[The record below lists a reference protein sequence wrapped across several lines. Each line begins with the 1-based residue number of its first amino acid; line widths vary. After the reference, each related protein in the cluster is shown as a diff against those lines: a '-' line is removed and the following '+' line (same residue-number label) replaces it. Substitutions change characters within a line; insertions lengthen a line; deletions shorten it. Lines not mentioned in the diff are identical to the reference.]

1 MKLVSIIQLA
11 LSLDD
16 IYAIYQYV
24 KMIACGHRVEN
35 NAARIIKFMHNFD
48 DHQRK
53 HFMTQQGRSDATID
67 GIHGLDDQ
75 MDAFLLR
82 GPGLLDPVKVVIP
95 VPMEGQVLIRVR
107 RAGICGSDIHYFT
120 HGRVGR
126 FVPKRPFV
134 LGHEFAGEVA
144 ALGARVSP
152 SLKGLRVTVDPSIPC
167 GTCPTCKS
175 GRYNLCPDMRFFG
188 SASCDPHLDGG
199 FAQYV
204 LAPAA
209 NCHVLDDRV
218 GWGEAALVEPL
229 SVALHA
235 LNRSGGVAGKSVL
248 ITGGGAIGQLL
259 AISARAFGAA
269 LVVVSDPAGFARTEA
284 LALGADV
291 ALDPTHADFGPEAT
305 TLSRGGFDVMF
316 EAAGSA
322 HALVQGLTLLRRGA
336 TLVQVGTLPADV
348 TLPFNDIMAREL
360 TVVGSFRFA
369 NVFGTA
375 LHLLAT
381 GRIAAQRVISAVY
394 PLSDLPAAMDRA
406 VAKTGVIKVQI
417 AP

>member
-1 MKLVSIIQLA
+1 MS
-11 LSLDD
+11 
-16 IYAIYQYV
+16 
-24 KMIACGHRVEN
+24 
-35 NAARIIKFMHNFD
+35 
-48 DHQRK
+48 
-53 HFMTQQGRSDATID
+53 
-67 GIHGLDDQ
+67 
-75 MDAFLLR
+75 AFLLR
-82 GPGLLDPVKVVIP
+82 GARVLDPVQMAIP
-95 VPMEGQVLIRVR
+95 APMEGQVLIRVR

-144 ALGARVSP
+144 ALGAGVSP
-152 SLKGLRVTVDPSIPC
+152 SLLGQRVAVDPSIPC
-167 GTCPTCKS
+167 SACPTCKS
-175 GRYNLCPDMRFFG
+175 GRYNLCADMRFFG

-199 FAQYV
+199 FAQHV
-204 LAPAA
+204 VAPEA
-209 NCHVLDDRV
+209 NCYVLDDRV

-235 LNRSGGVAGKSVL
+235 LNRSGGVVGKSVL

-269 LVVVSDPAGFARTEA
+269 LVVVSDPAAFARKEA

-291 ALDPTHADFGPEAT
+291 ALDPTQADFEPDAT
-305 TLSRGGFDVMF
+305 TLSNGGFDVMF

-322 HALVQGLTLLRRGA
+322 PALVQGLRLLRRGA

-360 TVVGSFRFA
+360 SVFGSFRFA

-375 LHLLAT
+375 LHLMAS
-381 GRIAAQRVISAVY
+381 GRIAAQKVISAVY
-394 PLSDLPAAMDRA
+394 LLSDLPAAMDRA
-406 VAKTGVIKVQI
+406 VKKIDVIKVQI
-417 AP
+417 EP

>member
-1 MKLVSIIQLA
+1 
-11 LSLDD
+11 
-16 IYAIYQYV
+16 
-24 KMIACGHRVEN
+24 
-35 NAARIIKFMHNFD
+35 
-48 DHQRK
+48 
-53 HFMTQQGRSDATID
+53 MTRQAGSDATTTAAERPE
-67 GIHGLDDQ
+67 GQ
-75 MDAFLLR
+75 MGAFLLR
-82 GPGLLDPVKVVIP
+82 GPRVLDAVQMAIP
-95 VPMEGQVLIRVR
+95 APKAGQVLLRVR

-120 HGRVGR
+120 HGRAGR

-144 ALGARVSP
+144 ALGDGVSA
-152 SLKGLRVTVDPSIPC
+152 SMLGQRVTVDPSIPC
-167 GTCPTCKS
+167 GVCPTCRS

-204 LAPAA
+204 AVPAA
-209 NCHVLDDRV
+209 NCHGLDDRI

-259 AISARAFGAA
+259 AIAARAFGAA
-269 LVVVSDPAGFARTEA
+269 LVVVSDPVSFARTEA
-284 LALGADV
+284 LTLGADV
-291 ALDPTHADFGPEAT
+291 ALDPMQTDFEPEAT
-305 TLSRGGFDVMF
+305 ALSSGGFDVMF

-322 HALVQGLTLLRRGA
+322 PALIQGLRLLRRGG

-360 TVVGSFRFA
+360 TVFGSFRFA

-375 LHLLAT
+375 LQLMAT
-381 GRIAAQRVISAVY
+381 GRIAVQKVISAVY
-394 PLSDLPAAMDRA
+394 PLSDMPAAMDRA
-406 VAKTGVIKVQI
+406 IAKADVIKVQI
-417 AP
+417 EP

>member
-1 MKLVSIIQLA
+1 
-11 LSLDD
+11 
-16 IYAIYQYV
+16 
-24 KMIACGHRVEN
+24 
-35 NAARIIKFMHNFD
+35 
-48 DHQRK
+48 
-53 HFMTQQGRSDATID
+53 MTRQAGSDATKMATDRPD
-67 GIHGLDDQ
+67 GL
-75 MDAFLLR
+75 MAAFLLR
-82 GPGLLDPVKVVIP
+82 GPGLLEPVQMAIP
-95 VPMEGQVLIRVR
+95 APMAGQVLIRVR

-126 FVPKRPFV
+126 FVPRRPFV

-144 ALGARVSP
+144 ALGAGVSASLLGQRVA
-152 SLKGLRVTVDPSIPC
+152 VDPSIPC
-167 GTCPTCKS
+167 GLCPVCKS

-204 LAPAA
+204 AAPAA
-209 NCHVLDDRV
+209 NCHVLDDRI

-284 LALGADV
+284 LALGADA
-291 ALDPTHADFGPEAT
+291 ALDPVQADFEPGAI
-305 TLSRGGFDVMF
+305 TLSNGGFDVMF

-322 HALVQGLTLLRRGA
+322 PALIQGLRLLRRGA

-360 TVVGSFRFA
+360 TVFGSFRFA

-375 LHLLAT
+375 LQLMAT
-381 GRIAAQRVISAVY
+381 GRISTQKVISAVY

-406 VAKTGVIKVQI
+406 VAKTDVIKVQI